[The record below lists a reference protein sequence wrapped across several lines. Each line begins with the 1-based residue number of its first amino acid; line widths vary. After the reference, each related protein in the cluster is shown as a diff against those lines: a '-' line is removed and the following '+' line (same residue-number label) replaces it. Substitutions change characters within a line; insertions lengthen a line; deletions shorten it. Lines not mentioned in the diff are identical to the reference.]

1 MKKIKI
7 MLTLVAAL
15 FAINAQA
22 QRQALLVTYSQTDNV
37 YEDDNIKA
45 ELVRLSL
52 KITNKTNK
60 PIFVDRSSSFYYVN
74 DDAVC
79 LDEKRD
85 DTSHT
90 YYQPLAPKSETW
102 VSTLI
107 NPIRG
112 KYDAV
117 GGYGKGGKANY
128 QSDLRLQVMNFME
141 TMRYEM
147 ANNQKKSC
155 TSIHLTGDE
164 SFMKVKVYIKYDL
177 KKYSSEDDKE
187 REDHSF
193 TISTWVSDM
202 ILSKYYIQDQD
213 KVKRTNAVN
222 IQGRMTD
229 IMHVFANP
237 PFEYDED
244 SSPIDIYVTEF
255 DKGKFVIYRM
265 GASAAEKEGRSEKG
279 GGGFLGNLT
288 GKNRDKGKG
297 KGSDEELKSNFEERN
312 KARQIL
318 IWEGETNNWVQA
330 LQDSYERYLIEDGMK
345 PKKARDEAKDVAK
358 KLKAVETLKP

>member
-7 MLTLVAAL
+7 MLAAVAAM
-15 FAINAQA
+15 FALGAQA
-22 QRQALLVTYSQTDNV
+22 QKQALLVGYSQTDNV
-37 YEDDNIKA
+37 YEDENIKA

-60 PIFVDRSSSFYYVN
+60 PLFIDRSSSFYYIN
-74 DDAVC
+74 DEAIC

-90 YYQPLAPKSETW
+90 NYQPLAPKSDTW

-112 KYDAV
+112 KYDA
-117 GGYGKGGKANY
+117 GGGNYGKGAKANY
-128 QSDLRLQVMNFME
+128 QTDLQLQVMDYME
-141 TMRYEM
+141 TMRYEL
-147 ANNQKKSC
+147 ANNDKKSC

-164 SFMKVKVYIKYDL
+164 SFMKVKVYIKYDT
-177 KKYSSEDDKE
+177 KKRSSDEKE
-187 REDHSF
+187 AEEHTF

-229 IMHVFANP
+229 IMHVFADR

-244 SSPIDIYVTEF
+244 SSPIDIYETTF
-255 DKGKFVIYRM
+255 GKGQFIIYRL
-265 GASAAEKEGRSEKG
+265 GASAAEKEGRSDKEEKPG
-279 GGGFLGNLT
+279 VKPGR
-288 GKNRDKGKG
+288 GKDKKA
-297 KGSDEELKSNFEERN
+297 DEEMKSNFEERS
-312 KARQIL
+312 KARQVL
-318 IWEGETNNWVQA
+318 IWEGETTNWSQA
-330 LQDSYERYLIEDGMK
+330 LQDSYERYLIEDGEN
-345 PKKARDEAKDVAK
+345 PKKARNIAKNKAK
-358 KLKAVETLKP
+358 ELKNEQTLKK

>member
-1 MKKIKI
+1 M
-7 MLTLVAAL
+7 
-15 FAINAQA
+15 
-22 QRQALLVTYSQTDNV
+22 
-37 YEDDNIKA
+37 
-45 ELVRLSL
+45 
-52 KITNKTNK
+52 
-60 PIFVDRSSSFYYVN
+60 N
-74 DDAVC
+74 DDSYC

-90 YYQPLAPKSETW
+90 YYQPLAPQSETW

-177 KKYSSEDDKE
+177 KRYFPDDDKE

-202 ILSKYYIQDQD
+202 ILCKYYIQDQD
-213 KVKRTNAVN
+213 NVKRTNAVN

-229 IMHVFANP
+229 IMHVFANT

-244 SSPIDIYVTEF
+244 KSPIDIYVTEF
-255 DKGKFVIYRM
+255 DKGKFNIYRM
-265 GASAAEKEGRSEKG
+265 GATAAEKEGKSER
-279 GGGFLGNLT
+279 GGFLGDIA
-288 GKNRDKGKG
+288 GKVKEKVRGKG
-297 KGSDEELKSNFEERN
+297 KGNDEELKSNFEEHN

-330 LQDSYERYLIEDGMK
+330 LQDSYEKYLIEDGWK
-345 PKKARDEAKDVAK
+345 PKKAREEAKDVAK
-358 KLKAVETLKP
+358 KQKDLQTLKP

>member
-1 MKKIKI
+1 M
-7 MLTLVAAL
+7 
-15 FAINAQA
+15 
-22 QRQALLVTYSQTDNV
+22 
-37 YEDDNIKA
+37 
-45 ELVRLSL
+45 
-52 KITNKTNK
+52 
-60 PIFVDRSSSFYYVN
+60 N
-74 DDAVC
+74 DDSYC

-193 TISTWVSDM
+193 TISTRVSDM
-202 ILSKYYIQDQD
+202 ILCKYYIQDQD
-213 KVKRTNAVN
+213 NVKRTNAVN

-229 IMHVFANP
+229 IMHVFSNT

-244 SSPIDIYVTEF
+244 KSPIDIYVTEF
-255 DKGKFVIYRM
+255 DKGKFNIYRM
-265 GASAAEKEGRSEKG
+265 GATAAEKEGKSER
-279 GGGFLGNLT
+279 GGFLGDIA
-288 GKNRDKGKG
+288 GKVKEKVRGKG
-297 KGSDEELKSNFEERN
+297 NDEELKSNFEEHN

-330 LQDSYERYLIEDGMK
+330 LQDSYEKYLIEDGWK
-345 PKKARDEAKDVAK
+345 PKKAREEAKDVAK
-358 KLKAVETLKP
+358 KQKDLQTLKP